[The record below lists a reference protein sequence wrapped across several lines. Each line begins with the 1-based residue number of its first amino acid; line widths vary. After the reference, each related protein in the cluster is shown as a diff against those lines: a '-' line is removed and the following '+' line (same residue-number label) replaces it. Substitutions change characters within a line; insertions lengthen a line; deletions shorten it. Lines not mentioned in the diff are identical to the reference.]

1 MVGRRLLSG
10 KEHEIRF
17 KVCISFCKTIVP
29 ETDKL
34 KRRAYFLVS
43 QELSSLGVS
52 PRFVA
57 DVWRKHNGDILDPF
71 NKDLYV
77 VVKKKPGSS
86 CL

>member
-1 MVGRRLLSG
+1 MVGRRLLSC

-17 KVCISFCKTIVP
+17 KVCISLCKNIVP

-34 KRRAYFLVS
+34 KRRAYFRVL

-57 DVWRKHNGDILDPF
+57 DVWQKHKGDILDPL
-71 NKDLYV
+71 NKDLYM
-77 VVKKKPGSS
+77 VVKKKPGSGR
-86 CL
+86 L